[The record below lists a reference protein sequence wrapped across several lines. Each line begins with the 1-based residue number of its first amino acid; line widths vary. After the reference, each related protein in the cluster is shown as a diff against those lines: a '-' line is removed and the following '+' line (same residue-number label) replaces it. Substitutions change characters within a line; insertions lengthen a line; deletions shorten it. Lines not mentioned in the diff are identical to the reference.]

1 MFKKYLPHYLILLSI
16 SFLAGFASAEP
27 KDLPEVE
34 AEPSRV
40 FQTSK
45 NVTCTSD
52 AYDLVKENF
61 VKSHGEVGVIRF
73 VSDIQT
79 GVEVIGNVETGT
91 ITILEFIPSTKMTC
105 FISMGKHLE
114 INTILFGKSD
124 KGIQTS
130 Y

>member
-1 MFKKYLPHYLILLSI
+1 MKNVVYVIVLIWSI

-34 AEPSRV
+34 PEPSV
-40 FQTSK
+40 FQSSK

-52 AYDLVKENF
+52 EYDVVKKNF
-61 VKSHGEVGVIRF
+61 QQSHGEIGIMRY

-79 GVEVIGNVETGT
+79 GIEIIGNVDTGT
-91 ITILEFIPSTKMTC
+91 ITILEFIPTNKITC
-105 FISMGKHLE
+105 FISMGKGLE
-114 INTILFGKSD
+114 INSLLFK
-124 KGIQTS
+124 KAETGIRTS

>member
-1 MFKKYLPHYLILLSI
+1 MKNVVYVIMLIWSI

-34 AEPSRV
+34 PEPSV
-40 FQTSK
+40 FQSSK

-52 AYDLVKENF
+52 EYDVVKKNF
-61 VKSHGEVGVIRF
+61 QKSHGEIGIMRY

-79 GVEVIGNVETGT
+79 GIEIIGNVDTGT
-91 ITILEFIPSTKMTC
+91 ITILEFIPPNKITC
-105 FISMGKHLE
+105 FISMGKGLE
-114 INTILFGKSD
+114 INSLIFKKAES
-124 KGIQTS
+124 GIRTS

>member
-1 MFKKYLPHYLILLSI
+1 MKNVVYVIMLIWSI

-34 AEPSRV
+34 PEPRV
-40 FQTSK
+40 FKSSK

-52 AYDLVKENF
+52 EYDVVKKNF
-61 VKSHGEVGVIRF
+61 QQSHGEIGIIRY

-79 GVEVIGNVETGT
+79 GIEIIGNVDTGT
-91 ITILEFIPSTKMTC
+91 ITILEFIPPNKITC
-105 FISMGKHLE
+105 FISMGKGLE
-114 INTILFGKSD
+114 INSLLFSK
-124 KGIQTS
+124 KEPGIRTS

>member
-1 MFKKYLPHYLILLSI
+1 MKNVVYVIILIWSI

-34 AEPSRV
+34 PEPSV
-40 FQTSK
+40 FQSSK

-52 AYDLVKENF
+52 EYDVVKKNF
-61 VKSHGEVGVIRF
+61 QQSHGEIGIMRY

-79 GVEVIGNVETGT
+79 GIEIIGNVDTGT
-91 ITILEFIPSTKMTC
+91 ITILEFIPPNKITC
-105 FISMGKHLE
+105 FISMGKGLE
-114 INTILFGKSD
+114 INSLIFKKAES
-124 KGIQTS
+124 GIRTS